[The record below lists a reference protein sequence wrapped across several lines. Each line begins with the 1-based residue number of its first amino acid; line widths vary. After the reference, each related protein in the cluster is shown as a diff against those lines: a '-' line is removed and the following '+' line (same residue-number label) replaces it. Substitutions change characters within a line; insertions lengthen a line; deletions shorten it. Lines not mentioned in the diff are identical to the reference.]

1 MTVYVFNDGAPSVNL
16 QGNRTEQLTYS

>member
-1 MTVYVFNDGAPSVNL
+1 MTVYVFNDKAPLVNL

>member
-1 MTVYVFNDGAPSVNL
+1 MPVYDRAPLVNF